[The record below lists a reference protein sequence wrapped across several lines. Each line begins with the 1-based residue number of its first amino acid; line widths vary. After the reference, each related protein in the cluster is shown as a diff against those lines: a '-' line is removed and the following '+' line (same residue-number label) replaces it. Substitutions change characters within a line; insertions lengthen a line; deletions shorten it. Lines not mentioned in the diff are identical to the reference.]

1 MVITFMCSFEH
12 LVNPFLCSVKHMVI
26 TFMCPFEHLVKMFL
40 CSFEHLVN
48 TFLCS
53 FEHLVNMLLCYFEHL
68 VNPFLCSDSLRNPG
82 LVMMADEK
90 EDYVMTVDV
99 LFTSNGSLTVSIET
113 HSGQMFNIHY
123 VLTSTL
129 LAIEGSDIYY
139 GLGQQRGHW
148 IHLARDIKID
158 LQKGKEHQAG
168 ETVLQSNLSNTALHC
183 LI

>member
-1 MVITFMCSFEH
+1 MFKNQLPTLLYKTIHYSIVEYT
-12 LVNPFLCSVKHMVI
+12 FLCSVKCLAR
-26 TFMCPFEHLVKMFL
+26 TLFL
-40 CSFEHLVN
+40 CSTAHLI
-48 TFLCS
+48 TTRPCS
-53 FEHLVNMLLCYFEHL
+53 ADVWGNA
-68 VNPFLCSDSLRNPG
+68 PLCSDSLRNPG

-99 LFTSNGSLTVSIET
+99 LFTSNGSLTVSVEA

-148 IHLARDIKID
+148 LHLARDIKID
-158 LQKGKEHQAG
+158 LQKGKGQQAG
-168 ETVLQSNLSNTALHC
+168 EMVLQSRFCIMLWRTSCTV
-183 LI
+183 